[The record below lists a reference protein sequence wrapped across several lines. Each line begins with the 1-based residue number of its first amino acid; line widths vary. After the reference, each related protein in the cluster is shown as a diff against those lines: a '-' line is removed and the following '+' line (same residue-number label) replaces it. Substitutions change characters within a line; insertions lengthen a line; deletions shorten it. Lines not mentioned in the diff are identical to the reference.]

1 MAVLKH
7 IAIKNADYSAAVC
20 YLKYQHDERH
30 LKPLLDE
37 NGSMMLRS
45 EFHMNGVNCNPD
57 TFDLECEML
66 NDQYRKNYRYDEV
79 KSHHYIISFDPRDKD
94 EHHLTGEKAQ
104 TLGLE
109 FVKNHLPGHQ
119 ALVCTHTDGH
129 NGSGN
134 IHVHIIINS
143 LRKLDIEPQSYT
155 TRSID
160 CKAGYKHHLT
170 KDYLKYLQQ
179 ELMNLCQRENLYQ
192 VDLLSP
198 AQSKITEAEYWLQKR
213 GQKQLL
219 ELDTRTAP
227 SQTTVYPLSGFL
239 RCADCG
245 QNMIRRTVTKNGKKY
260 QYYHCS
266 TYKNGGGCTPHM
278 INSEKLTESVL
289 AAIRHQVTLL
299 VEAEKVLSNA
309 ELASGEQIGIKILDS
324 QITALE
330 AELERYS
337 NLKIRLYQD
346 LCDDV
351 VSREEY
357 GEMNTRFAQK
367 IKEAQDKIQEIRE
380 KKREALKHDT
390 LLPTWLEEFKQYE
403 HIKTLERRVVVEL
416 IDHIDVHSK
425 TEIEI
430 HFCFED
436 ELHSITEKFMEYQAH
451 HGNEVA
457 EE

>member
-1 MAVLKH
+1 MQEIFKQKLNGMSSQRIASHLNELGVLPPNEYKRANGFNYTCGFQAGLNQKWTVVSVNR
-7 IAIKNADYSAAVC
+7 ILKNESYTGT
-20 YLKYQHDERH
+20 LIQGKR
-30 LKPLLDE
+30 
-37 NGSMMLRS
+37 
-45 EFHMNGVNCNPD
+45 
-57 TFDLECEML
+57 
-66 NDQYRKNYRYDEV
+66 RKINYKV
-79 KSHHYIISFDPRDKD
+79 KKSHDVGSENWIRVEDAHDAIISK
-94 EHHLTGEKAQ
+94 GE
-104 TLGLE
+104 
-109 FVKNHLPGHQ
+109 F
-119 ALVCTHTDGH
+119 
-129 NGSGN
+129 
-134 IHVHIIINS
+134 
-143 LRKLDIEPQSYT
+143 
-155 TRSID
+155 
-160 CKAGYKHHLT
+160 
-170 KDYLKYLQQ
+170 QQ
-179 ELMNLCQRENLYQ
+179 VQ
-192 VDLLSP
+192 
-198 AQSKITEAEYWLQKR
+198 
-213 GQKQLL
+213 QLL

-278 INSEKLTESVL
+278 INSEKLAESVL

-330 AELERYS
+330 AELKRYS

-380 KKREALKHDT
+380 KKQEALKHDT

>member
-1 MAVLKH
+1 MANLIRGLSENGGVVFCGVDSTDIVRRAEQLH
-7 IAIKNADYSAAVC
+7 TTSATCSAA
-20 YLKYQHDERH
+20 LGR
-30 LKPLLDE
+30 L
-37 NGSMMLRS
+37 
-45 EFHMNGVNCNPD
+45 
-57 TFDLECEML
+57 
-66 NDQYRKNYRYDEV
+66 
-79 KSHHYIISFDPRDKD
+79 
-94 EHHLTGEKAQ
+94 LTGASLMGAMLKDDRDQ
-104 TLGLE
+104 ITLRVSGGGPAG
-109 FVKNHLPGHQ
+109 VVI
-119 ALVCTHTDGH
+119 ACTDGTGNVKGCIDNPLVELPTKA
-129 NGSGN
+129 NG
-134 IHVHIIINS
+134 H
-143 LRKLDIEPQSYT
+143 LDVGGAVGT
-155 TRSID
+155 D
-160 CKAGYKHHLT
+160 GVLT
-170 KDYLKYLQQ
+170 VIRDNK
-179 ELMNLCQRENLYQ
+179 
-192 VDLLSP
+192 
-198 AQSKITEAEYWLQKR
+198 LQKEPTI
-213 GQKQLL
+213 GQ
-219 ELDTRTAP
+219 
-227 SQTTVYPLSGFL
+227 VPLVSGE
-239 RCADCG
+239 
-245 QNMIRRTVTKNGKKY
+245 I
-260 QYYHCS
+260 
-266 TYKNGGGCTPHM
+266 
-278 INSEKLTESVL
+278 
-289 AAIRHQVTLL
+289 
-299 VEAEKVLSNA
+299 A

-367 IKEAQDKIQEIRE
+367 IKEAQDKIQEIHE
-380 KKREALKHDT
+380 KKQDALKHDT

>member
-1 MAVLKH
+1 MKYPYFRGLEADRYSFYRVPKALIKVDLFEKMSGDAKLLYAVLLDRMNLSL
-7 IAIKNADYSAAVC
+7 KNGWQDENGNAYIICTIDEIMDSIRCARQKAV
-20 YLKYQHDERH
+20 K
-30 LKPLLDE
+30 LLDE
-37 NGSMMLRS
+37 LEHEYQLIERRRQGLGKPNLLY
-45 EFHMNGVNCNPD
+45 VK
-57 TFDLECEML
+57 DL
-66 NDQYRKNYRYDEV
+66 
-79 KSHHYIISFDPRDKD
+79 
-94 EHHLTGEKAQ
+94 
-104 TLGLE
+104 
-109 FVKNHLPGHQ
+109 
-119 ALVCTHTDGH
+119 
-129 NGSGN
+129 
-134 IHVHIIINS
+134 
-143 LRKLDIEPQSYT
+143 
-155 TRSID
+155 
-160 CKAGYKHHLT
+160 
-170 KDYLKYLQQ
+170 
-179 ELMNLCQRENLYQ
+179 
-192 VDLLSP
+192 
-198 AQSKITEAEYWLQKR
+198 
-213 GQKQLL
+213 
-219 ELDTRTAP
+219 
-227 SQTTVYPLSGFL
+227 
-239 RCADCG
+239 
-245 QNMIRRTVTKNGKKY
+245 Y

-380 KKREALKHDT
+380 KKQEALKHDT

>member
-1 MAVLKH
+1 MKYPYFRGLEADRYSFYRVPKALIKVDLFEKMSGDAKLLYAVLLDRMNLSLKNGWQDENGNAY
-7 IAIKNADYSAAVC
+7 IICTIDEIMDSIRCARQKAIK
-20 YLKYQHDERH
+20 
-30 LKPLLDE
+30 LLDE
-37 NGSMMLRS
+37 LEHEYQLIERRRQGLGKPNLLY
-45 EFHMNGVNCNPD
+45 VK
-57 TFDLECEML
+57 DL
-66 NDQYRKNYRYDEV
+66 
-79 KSHHYIISFDPRDKD
+79 
-94 EHHLTGEKAQ
+94 
-104 TLGLE
+104 
-109 FVKNHLPGHQ
+109 
-119 ALVCTHTDGH
+119 
-129 NGSGN
+129 
-134 IHVHIIINS
+134 
-143 LRKLDIEPQSYT
+143 
-155 TRSID
+155 
-160 CKAGYKHHLT
+160 
-170 KDYLKYLQQ
+170 
-179 ELMNLCQRENLYQ
+179 
-192 VDLLSP
+192 
-198 AQSKITEAEYWLQKR
+198 
-213 GQKQLL
+213 
-219 ELDTRTAP
+219 
-227 SQTTVYPLSGFL
+227 
-239 RCADCG
+239 
-245 QNMIRRTVTKNGKKY
+245 Y

-380 KKREALKHDT
+380 KKQEALKHDT

-436 ELHSITEKFMEYQAH
+436 ELHNITEKFMEYQAH

>member
-1 MAVLKH
+1 M
-7 IAIKNADYSAAVC
+7 
-20 YLKYQHDERH
+20 
-30 LKPLLDE
+30 
-37 NGSMMLRS
+37 
-45 EFHMNGVNCNPD
+45 
-57 TFDLECEML
+57 
-66 NDQYRKNYRYDEV
+66 
-79 KSHHYIISFDPRDKD
+79 
-94 EHHLTGEKAQ
+94 
-104 TLGLE
+104 
-109 FVKNHLPGHQ
+109 
-119 ALVCTHTDGH
+119 
-129 NGSGN
+129 
-134 IHVHIIINS
+134 
-143 LRKLDIEPQSYT
+143 
-155 TRSID
+155 
-160 CKAGYKHHLT
+160 
-170 KDYLKYLQQ
+170 
-179 ELMNLCQRENLYQ
+179 
-192 VDLLSP
+192 
-198 AQSKITEAEYWLQKR
+198 
-213 GQKQLL
+213 L

-299 VEAEKVLSNA
+299 VEAEKVLSHA

-380 KKREALKHDT
+380 KKQEALKHDT

-436 ELHSITEKFMEYQAH
+436 ELHSTTEKFMEYQAH

-457 EE
+457 EK

>member
-1 MAVLKH
+1 MKYPYFRGLEADRYSFYRVPKALIKVDLFEKMSGDAKLLYAVLLDRMNLSL
-7 IAIKNADYSAAVC
+7 KNGWQDENGNAYIICTIDEIMDSIRCARQKAV
-20 YLKYQHDERH
+20 K
-30 LKPLLDE
+30 LLDE
-37 NGSMMLRS
+37 LEHEYQLIERRRQGLGKPNLLYVKDLYAGLSESNYWKYENQTSGGLKSELPGVWKSNGSKTDI
-45 EFHMNGVNCNPD
+45 NNTD
-57 TFDLECEML
+57 A
-66 NDQYRKNYRYDEV
+66 
-79 KSHHYIISFDPRDKD
+79 IISK
-94 EHHLTGEKAQ
+94 GE
-104 TLGLE
+104 
-109 FVKNHLPGHQ
+109 F
-119 ALVCTHTDGH
+119 
-129 NGSGN
+129 
-134 IHVHIIINS
+134 
-143 LRKLDIEPQSYT
+143 
-155 TRSID
+155 
-160 CKAGYKHHLT
+160 
-170 KDYLKYLQQ
+170 QQ
-179 ELMNLCQRENLYQ
+179 VQ
-192 VDLLSP
+192 
-198 AQSKITEAEYWLQKR
+198 
-213 GQKQLL
+213 QLL

-380 KKREALKHDT
+380 KKQEALKHDT

>member
-1 MAVLKH
+1 M
-7 IAIKNADYSAAVC
+7 
-20 YLKYQHDERH
+20 YQKMTHTLEDAHDA
-30 LKPLLDE
+30 
-37 NGSMMLRS
+37 
-45 EFHMNGVNCNPD
+45 
-57 TFDLECEML
+57 
-66 NDQYRKNYRYDEV
+66 
-79 KSHHYIISFDPRDKD
+79 IISK
-94 EHHLTGEKAQ
+94 GE
-104 TLGLE
+104 
-109 FVKNHLPGHQ
+109 F
-119 ALVCTHTDGH
+119 
-129 NGSGN
+129 
-134 IHVHIIINS
+134 
-143 LRKLDIEPQSYT
+143 R
-155 TRSID
+155 
-160 CKAGYKHHLT
+160 
-170 KDYLKYLQQ
+170 
-179 ELMNLCQRENLYQ
+179 Q
-192 VDLLSP
+192 V
-198 AQSKITEAEYWLQKR
+198 Q
-213 GQKQLL
+213 QLL

-289 AAIRHQVTLL
+289 AAIRHQVILL
-299 VEAEKVLSNA
+299 VEAEKILSHA

-324 QITALE
+324 QIIALE

-380 KKREALKHDT
+380 KKQEALKHDT

-436 ELHSITEKFMEYQAH
+436 ELHSITEKFMEYQTH